1 MRALVTTKLVALATM
16 FMFCMTESVNE
27 LFGQTDS
34 TNSTNLKYS
43 NDQLGFTLQ
52 HPSNWKIDERTSSG
66 IVNLA
71 GENDHPI
78 MAVDVKEVPR
88 DTLTLKNSSF
98 EQLAVQE
105 KTNFYSHLFGP
116 SYKVLSEKPIT
127 IGNISGIKLEYTT
140 PGKYS
145 YDVFFTG
152 NGKLYSVAYVD
163 SPSNVPETVKV
174 ANKVLESFQIVK

>member
-71 GENDHPI
+71 GENDH
-78 MAVDVKEVPR
+78 
-88 DTLTLKNSSF
+88 S
-98 EQLAVQE
+98 
-105 KTNFYSHLFGP
+105 
-116 SYKVLSEKPIT
+116 
-127 IGNISGIKLEYTT
+127 
-140 PGKYS
+140 
-145 YDVFFTG
+145 
-152 NGKLYSVAYVD
+152 
-163 SPSNVPETVKV
+163 
-174 ANKVLESFQIVK
+174 

>member
-1 MRALVTTKLVALATM
+1 
-16 FMFCMTESVNE
+16 
-27 LFGQTDS
+27 
-34 TNSTNLKYS
+34 
-43 NDQLGFTLQ
+43 
-52 HPSNWKIDERTSSG
+52 
-66 IVNLA
+66 
-71 GENDHPI
+71 

-88 DTLTLKNSSF
+88 DTLTLKNSNF